1 MNKQSGSAL
10 SADTLRLPAGT
21 GVDTSKAITFNYDGV
36 AYQGV
41 EGDTLASALL
51 ANGVRLVGRSFKYH
65 RPRGIYTA
73 GPEEPNALMQLEQ
86 GAFSEPNTRATQVD
100 LYQGLTVK
108 SQNCFPSVGF
118 DIGAINSVLSRFL
131 PAGFYYK
138 TFMWPA
144 SMWMTYEKFIRRAA
158 GLGKSPEEPDADNYE
173 QLYAHCDVLIAG
185 AGIAGISA
193 AIAAA
198 ETGARVILMDEQC
211 EPGGAALWNAGTING
226 QAAHEWV
233 REQVAVLNSQE
244 NVQVVSR
251 CTVTAY
257 LDHNYLTAAERLTDH
272 LPLDERA
279 AGSIRQR
286 FWKIRARR
294 VVLATGSIERPLL
307 FADNDRPGVML
318 AGAVRHYINRYAVL
332 PAKQIVVFTNNDS
345 AYATALD
352 AQRAG
357 AEVTLVDMRSA
368 AELDAKDCVKAIKD
382 TDIRL
387 MANSVVAGLDG
398 KRAISSA
405 RISGLDA
412 SGQNL
417 TGDIETVPC
426 QVVAASGGWNPTVH
440 LHSQARGKLAFVDS
454 IKSFVPE
461 AAPAGDDIDVI
472 NPHTFA
478 GACNGAFDSDSCL
491 QQGAAAGASS
501 AKSAT
506 TSNVDQSVSDSDSP
520 TQLPTAEMSS
530 AEGVCAIGDVIWVVP
545 TEHAVG
551 QGPRK
556 HFHDLQNDVTV
567 ADIHLAAR
575 EGYQSVEHLKRY
587 TTTGMG
593 TDQGKT
599 SNVNALAVMAELR
612 NASIPEV
619 GFTTFRPPFTPVTFG
634 AVAGQY
640 TKELFL
646 QERYTPMHP
655 WHVDND
661 AVFEDVGDWKRPWY
675 FPRSGESMHQAVQ
688 RESLSVRK
696 SVGMVD
702 ASTLGKIDIQGEDSA
717 WFLDMIYTN
726 GWQKLAVGKC
736 RYGLMLN
743 EHGMVFDDGVTTK
756 IGENHF
762 HMTTTTGGA
771 ARVMGWLEEWLQ
783 TEWPEKKVYCTSVT
797 EQWAVAAVNGPNA
810 ARLLQKV
817 AGKSFDLAALPHMS
831 CCDATVAGVPARI
844 FRISFTGEMS
854 FEINVPARHGLH
866 MWNALIKAGEEFDLC
881 VYGTETMHVLRAEK
895 GFIIAG
901 QDTDGTVT
909 PLDLDMGW
917 IVNNKKDDFLGKR
930 SLSRSDTKREGRRQ
944 LTGVLTDDPEEVL
957 PEGAHL
963 VDEIFDSPPMQT
975 IGHIT
980 SSYYS
985 PNVGRSIAMGLVDNG
1000 ISRKGESVKIR
1011 LMDGRV
1017 IPAKLTSPVFYDESG
1032 ERMHAAS

>member
-1 MNKQSGSAL
+1 MNNQSESGLRGS
-10 SADTLRLPAGT
+10 SLRLPAGI
-21 GVDTSKAITFNYDGV
+21 GVDTSKAVTFKYDGV
-36 AYQGV
+36 VYQGV

-73 GPEEPNALMQLEQ
+73 GPEEPNALMQLEE
-86 GAFSEPNTRATQVD
+86 GAYSEPNTRATQVD
-100 LYQGLTVK
+100 LYQGLMVK
-108 SQNCFPSVGF
+108 SQNCFPTVGF
-118 DIGAINSVLSRFL
+118 DIGAINSVLARFL

-158 GLGKSPEEPDADNYE
+158 GLGKSPKEPDADNYE

-185 AGIAGISA
+185 GGIAGISA
-193 AIAAA
+193 AVAAA
-198 ETGARVILMDEQC
+198 KTGARVILMDEQC
-211 EPGGAALWNAGTING
+211 EPGGAALWNGGMIDG
-226 QAAHEWV
+226 QAAHAWV
-233 REQVAVLNSQE
+233 REQVAFLQE
-244 NVQVVSR
+244 QANVQVVPR

-257 LDHNYLTAAERLTDH
+257 LDHNYLTAVERLTDH
-272 LPLDERA
+272 LPLAERA
-279 AGSIRQR
+279 SGSIRQR

-294 VVLATGSIERPLL
+294 VVLTTGSIERPLL

-318 AGAVRHYINRYAVL
+318 ASAVRHYINRYAVL
-332 PAKQIVVFTNNDS
+332 PARQIVVFTNNDS
-345 AYATALD
+345 AYAAALD
-352 AQRAG
+352 AHNAG
-357 AEVTLVDMRSA
+357 AVVTLVDMRSEA
-368 AELDAKDCVKAIKD
+368 DQSAKDCVKAVKD
-382 TDIRL
+382 IGIRL
-387 MANSVVAGLDG
+387 MFDSVVVGLNG
-398 KRAISSA
+398 KHAIRSA
-405 RISGLDA
+405 RISRLDA
-412 SGQNL
+412 SRQKLVGA
-417 TGDIETVPC
+417 IETIPC

-461 AAPAGDDIDVI
+461 AAAAGDDINVI
-472 NPHTFA
+472 NPHSFA
-478 GACNGAFDSDSCL
+478 GACNGAFDSSTCIE
-491 QQGAAAGASS
+491 QGAAAGGLA
-501 AKSAT
+501 AQQALT
-506 TSNVDQSVSDSDSP
+506 GNPGESVSGGSSP
-520 TQLPTAEMSS
+520 STLPGAKMLA
-530 AEGVCAIGDVIWVVP
+530 AEGVCVLGDVIWVVP
-545 TEHAVG
+545 TEHPVG
-551 QGPRK
+551 RGSRK

-612 NASIPEV
+612 SASIPEV

-640 TKELFL
+640 TNELFL
-646 QERYTPMHP
+646 QERVTPMHS
-655 WHVDND
+655 WHVDNN

-675 FPRSGESMHQAVQ
+675 FPRSGETMHQAVQ
-688 RESLSVRK
+688 RESRMVRE

-717 WFLDMIYTN
+717 WFLEMIYTN
-726 GWQKLAVGKC
+726 GWQKLAEGKC

-756 IGENHF
+756 VGENHF

-810 ARLLQKV
+810 ARLLKKV
-817 AGKSFDLAALPHMS
+817 AGKSFDLSTLPHMS

-866 MWNALIKAGEEFDLC
+866 MWNTLVEAGEEFDLC

-930 SLSRSDTKREGRRQ
+930 SLSRSDTARDRRRQ

-963 VDEIFDSPPMQT
+963 VDEVLDSPPMQT

-1000 ISRKGESVKIR
+1000 ISRKGESVKIH

-1032 ERMHAAS
+1032 ERMHGAS